1 MSPNYRE
8 SEDSQNTLLI
18 PTRKWSFFFH
28 SITNPQPHRRLPE
41 GKRGYIRA
49 SEWEHGA
56 LQMWVFTPGPSPI
69 FVETSGP
76 KLEKEPAE
84 GVYIW
89 TQPWR
94 STITLFQF
102 SSWVSTS
109 GPSPAA
115 RKARV
120 LKGKVCSTGLLDQ
133 LVYMAAYKY
142 LVILW

>member
-1 MSPNYRE
+1 MQKWVIMVL
-8 SEDSQNTLLI
+8 QNENMRPCKCRCL
-18 PTRKWSFFFH
+18 H
-28 SITNPQPHRRLPE
+28 
-41 GKRGYIRA
+41 
-49 SEWEHGA
+49 
-56 LQMWVFTPGPSPI
+56 GPSPI
-69 FVETSGP
+69 FGVTSRP
-76 KLEKEPAE
+76 KLEKELAE

-89 TQPWR
+89 TQPWH

-142 LVILW
+142 LVIL

>member
-1 MSPNYRE
+1 MIDLR
-8 SEDSQNTLLI
+8 NTLQI
-18 PTRKWSFFFH
+18 PIRKCFNLFSP
-28 SITNPQPHRRLPE
+28 SITNPQPPRRLPE
-41 GKRGYIRA
+41 GKRGYIRT
-49 SEWEHGA
+49 SEREHGA
-56 LQMWVFTPGPSPI
+56 LQMWVYTHVPSPI
-69 FVETSGP
+69 FTVTSGP

-142 LVILW
+142 LVIL